1 MTDFRRCETIDG
13 ETRKN
18 VALQP
23 HRDSRFF
30 QISCWSIFFYP
41 VLWEF
46 ARIFR
51 WLFFYLFFCCFLSSS
66 RSPSTSHSWSMLCC
80 PNVYSFQRYT
90 TVALALLLESS
101 RAHLFKHISQ
111 NTEQMYKHHQ
121 TSFINIKRKGKLQK
135 KEVWSTHTQS
145 ESERKKETW
154 NKRRRMCYRWS
165 PGHSAPCYVWR
176 QLTCLHF
183 GCDQMNRSLH
193 HSSPSQLLNMNRIY
207 HLIRPHPFYWM

>member
-23 HRDSRFF
+23 HRDLRFF

-51 WLFFYLFFCCFLSSS
+51 WLLFYLFFFLRFLSSS

-101 RAHLFKHISQ
+101 RAHLFEHISQ
-111 NTEQMYKHHQ
+111 NTEQMYKHYQ

-135 KEVWSTHTQS
+135 KKYEAHIHRARVR
-145 ESERKKETW
+145 ERK
-154 NKRRRMCYRWS
+154 RRGTNGDGCAIVDHRVTR
-165 PGHSAPCYVWR
+165 HLV
-176 QLTCLHF
+176 TC
-183 GCDQMNRSLH
+183 DVN
-193 HSSPSQLLNMNRIY
+193 
-207 HLIRPHPFYWM
+207 